1 MVVDDEPDLCMVTKE
16 FLEMD
21 GDMAADIATSVD
33 EARRELSQNHY
44 DVVVSDYQMP
54 QEDGLSFLRSLR
66 SAGNSVPFIL
76 FTGKG
81 REEVVIRA
89 LNLGADSYLQKGGD
103 AGSQYAELKHLI
115 RTVVSRHRAVERQRE
130 MSERMRLKLDSVLSP
145 DYDIEES
152 ELANIID
159 AQEIQ
164 SFMDDFA
171 RLNGIVFALVDMKGR
186 LLVAAGW
193 QDICV
198 NFHRKNPMT
207 NLECVT
213 SDLSLVS
220 DLRPGEIRTYKCK
233 NGLWDIVTPLYIG
246 PKHWGNIYSGQYF
259 YEDEEVD
266 VEWFRERAVENGFNV
281 EDYLAALEKVPRLSR
296 ERVDHLMALFSKFA
310 TMISRL
316 SWSNLKL
323 AKALA
328 DYEGARNGLF
338 RSDGLCRE
346 YLDSSPLLFFV
357 FDRSGKCLDVNRR
370 SLDVLGYARE
380 ELIGLDLS
388 PFLSLEDNAP
398 LASLH
403 QRMPDDDHIMLEGKL
418 FIRDGSVIPV
428 LLNVSTRPEG
438 KAVIF
443 AIDISDLKVAEERLR
458 RSEGRLR
465 TLVRTIPDLVWLKD
479 TEGHYLGCNPSFE
492 RFFGAKES
500 EIVGRTDHDFVANE
514 LADFFREMDR
524 LAMQKGGPT
533 INEEWITFKDDGHR
547 ALLETIKT
555 PMLDDHGKLIGI
567 LGIGRDITE
576 LKAAQ
581 EALSINEK
589 RLRLITDNMEE
600 YVWLMDMEMRPTWM
614 SPSVQRT
621 SGITPELMANARL
634 DEAMAPESYALFTRS
649 MAELLTPENLADP
662 GKELSLSLELEFYNS
677 EGRAQWNDTVHIVLR
692 DQEGKP
698 MGILAVGRDVTER
711 RRTERALQ
719 EALRKL
725 NLLSSITRHDIGNQ
739 LTVLDGNLGLA
750 EMKLSG
756 SPSDIHVRKAR
767 EAAERITAMIQFTK
781 VYEDIGVKAPAWQ
794 DIRVMVDQV
803 AQGATTDG
811 VRIVNEVPA
820 DVEFFADPLMA
831 KVLYNLIDNAV
842 RHGEKTTVIRFL
854 IDRSDG
860 RTSLVCEDDGVGIS
874 NDIKVKLFTRGFDK
888 IHGLGLFLSK
898 EILAITDIAI
908 EENGVP
914 GKGARFVLTPPVN
927 GIRTKPSEPAA
938 D

>member
-16 FLEMD
+16 FLEMG

-33 EARRELSQNHY
+33 EARRALSQNRY
-44 DVVVSDYQMP
+44 DVVISDYQMP
-54 QEDGLSFLRSLR
+54 QEDGLSFLKSLR

-115 RTVVSRHRAVERQRE
+115 RTVVSRHRAVERQME

-207 NLECVT
+207 NTECVK
-213 SDLSLVS
+213 SDLSLVGE
-220 DLRPGEIRTYKCK
+220 LRPGEIRAYKCK

-246 PKHWGNIYSGQYF
+246 PKHWGNIYSGQFF

-266 VEWFRERAVENGFNV
+266 VEWFRERAVENGFNI
-281 EDYLAALEKVPRLSR
+281 EEYLAALEKVPRLSR

-310 TMISRL
+310 TMVSRL

-328 DYEGARNGLF
+328 DYEGARNGLIK
-338 RSDGLCRE
+338 SDGLCRE

-370 SLDVLGYARE
+370 SVDVMGYARE
-380 ELIGLDLS
+380 KLIGLDLS
-388 PFLSLEDNAP
+388 PFLSLEGNAP
-398 LASLH
+398 LTSLH
-403 QRMPDDDHIMLEGKL
+403 QRMPGDDHLMLEGKL
-418 FIRDGSVIPV
+418 FKRDGSVIPV

-443 AIDISDLKVAEERLR
+443 AIDISDLKAAEERLR

-479 TEGHYLGCNPSFE
+479 TEGYYLGCNPSFE
-492 RFFGAKES
+492 RFFGAKEKD
-500 EIVGRTDHDFVANE
+500 IIGRTDHDFVPKD
-514 LADFFREMDR
+514 LADFFRERDR
-524 LAMQKGGPT
+524 LAMEKGGPT
-533 INEEWITFKDDGHR
+533 VNEEWITFKDDGHR

-555 PMLDDHGKLIGI
+555 PMFDDHGKLIGI

-614 SPSVQRT
+614 SPSVQKA
-621 SGITPELMANARL
+621 SGITPDLLPNVRL
-634 DEAMAPESYALFTRS
+634 EEAMPPESYALITRS

-662 GKELSLSLELEFYNS
+662 GKDLSLSLELEFYNN
-677 EGRAQWNDTVHIVLR
+677 EGRTQWNDTVHIVLR
-692 DQEGKP
+692 DHEGKP

-750 EMKLSG
+750 EMRLSG
-756 SPSDIHVRKAR
+756 SPSDVHIRKAR
-767 EAAERITAMIQFTK
+767 EAAERIAAMIQFTK

-794 DIRVMVDQV
+794 NIRKMVDQV
-803 AQGATTDG
+803 AKEATTDG

-820 DVEFFADPLMA
+820 DLEMFADPLMT

-842 RHGEKTTVIRFL
+842 RHGERISAIRFH
-854 IDRSDG
+854 IDSKDG

-874 NDIKVKLFTRGFDK
+874 DDMKGRLFTRGFGK

-914 GKGARFVLTPPVN
+914 GKGARFALTPPPN
-927 GIRTKPSEPAA
+927 GIRTMPSEPAP